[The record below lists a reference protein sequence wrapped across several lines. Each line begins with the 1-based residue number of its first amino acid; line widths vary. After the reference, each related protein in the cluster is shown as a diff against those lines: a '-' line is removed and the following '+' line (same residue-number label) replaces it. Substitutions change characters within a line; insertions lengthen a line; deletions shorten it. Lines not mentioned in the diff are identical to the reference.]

1 MALEKKYQEMFRPTI
16 HWGKIEIDAEKCT
29 GCGLCHDNCPGKVP
43 VVGDDDI
50 ARMGSEECFSC
61 SNCTIACPEDAITL
75 TQAFYVE
82 DGFYKTAPSDIP
94 YKPPAQALDADGNP
108 TEYTP
113 VEKVVLERRSV
124 RNFKKDAVPEPLLRR
139 LLEAGRFAPS
149 TGNCQPW
156 RFMVITDKALL
167 DEIAERVQQLA
178 QMVSM
183 MYHNDDM
190 LEALAAQYETD
201 PQPGMFDPRVQFGA
215 KAVAEGRL
223 PTLLN
228 APALIIILGDDRAIS
243 GPEINI
249 GICGS
254 NINYVAESLGL
265 GACWVGFTALIGMI
279 PDLAQKLGIEEPY
292 KVVSS
297 MAVGYPEFKQS
308 GMVAREA
315 KPVTWFRPG
324 GAGPEVEG

>member
-16 HWGKIEIDAEKCT
+16 HWGKIEIDAEKCN

-43 VVGDDDI
+43 VVGDDGM
-50 ARMGSEECFSC
+50 ARMGIEMCFSC
-61 SNCTIACPEDAITL
+61 SNCVLACPEEAITL
-75 TQAFYVE
+75 VQSFYVE
-82 DGFYKTAPSDIP
+82 DGFYETTPSDIP

-113 VEKVVLERRSV
+113 IEKAVFERRSV
-124 RNFKKDAVPEPLLRR
+124 RNFEDKPVPEPLLRR
-139 LLEAGRFAPS
+139 LLEAGRMAPS

-156 RFMVITDKALL
+156 RFIVITDKELL
-167 DEIAERVQQLA
+167 AEIAERIQQLT
-178 QMVSM
+178 QMATM

-201 PQPGMFDPRVQFGA
+201 PQPGMFDPRVQFGI
-215 KAVAEGRL
+215 KAVAEGKL
-223 PTLLN
+223 PALVE
-228 APALIIILGDDRAIS
+228 APAFILMLGDERAIS

-254 NINYVAESLGL
+254 NINCVANSLGL
-265 GACWVGFTALIGMI
+265 GACWIGFIALVNMI
-279 PDLAQKLGIEEPY
+279 PDLMQKLGIEEPY
-292 KVVSS
+292 KAVCGMS
-297 MAVGYPEFKQS
+297 VGYPRFKQS
-308 GMVAREA
+308 GMVSREA